1 MTKIKTQNLVLCSLF
16 SAIIA
21 ICSWLTIP
29 AAVPF
34 TLQTFAIFAALL
46 VLGGKWGTASICVYI
61 LLGAVGLP
69 VFSGF
74 KGGIGVLIGV
84 TGGYILGFILSG
96 LVFWIMEHLLGNS
109 LLTKISA
116 MILGLIICYTAGT
129 AWFVITYTKNMII
142 NMALLILGFACLGKG
157 FGMKTAYVTVLSSV
171 LLNIFEKVVPLSA
184 PLTDQTMLELVYA
197 IVLPAFAAALFF
209 FENASGGGTDI
220 LAMILKRHTT
230 LNIATALLVIDA
242 VIVIASFLI
251 YDVKTGLYSVCGLLA
266 KTMVIDKSIEQ
277 MKLCKYFTIICR
289 NPEPICDYIKN
300 SLHRTATIY
309 HGQGAYS
316 HEDETI
322 VLSAL
327 DRKQAVQLQR
337 FIHRTE
343 PTAFI
348 MITKS
353 SEIIGKGFYG
363 GEE

>member
-1 MTKIKTQNLVLCSLF
+1 MTQKQSVRSVIREYV
-16 SAIIA
+16 AI
-21 ICSWLTIP
+21 
-29 AAVPF
+29 
-34 TLQTFAIFAALL
+34 TFAA
-46 VLGGKWGTASICVYI
+46 I
-61 LLGAVGLP
+61 LMD
-69 VFSGF
+69 
-74 KGGIGVLIGV
+74 IGVYVFKFTNHFSFGGV
-84 TGGYILGFILSG
+84 SG
-96 LVFWIMEHLLGNS
+96 MAVLLEE
-109 LLTKISA
+109 LLPMSA
-116 MILGLIICYTAGT
+116 AEINL
-129 AWFVITYTKNMII
+129 II
-142 NMALLILGFACLGKG
+142 NMALLVLGFVCLGKG
-157 FGMKTAYVTVLSSV
+157 FGVKTAYVTVLSSV
-171 LLNIFEKVVPLSA
+171 LLNIFEKVIPLSA

-220 LAMILKRHTT
+220 LAMILKKHTT

-242 VIVIASFLI
+242 VIVAASFLI

-289 NPEPICDYIKN
+289 KPEPICDYIKN

-337 FIHRTE
+337 FIHKTE

>member
-1 MTKIKTQNLVLCSLF
+1 MTQKQSVRSVIREYVV
-16 SAIIA
+16 I
-21 ICSWLTIP
+21 
-29 AAVPF
+29 
-34 TLQTFAIFAALL
+34 TFAA
-46 VLGGKWGTASICVYI
+46 I
-61 LLGAVGLP
+61 LMD
-69 VFSGF
+69 
-74 KGGIGVLIGV
+74 IGVYVFKFTNHFSFGGV
-84 TGGYILGFILSG
+84 SG
-96 LVFWIMEHLLGNS
+96 MAVLLEE
-109 LLTKISA
+109 LLPMSA
-116 MILGLIICYTAGT
+116 AEINL
-129 AWFVITYTKNMII
+129 II
-142 NMALLILGFACLGKG
+142 NMALLVLGFACLGKG
-157 FGMKTAYVTVLSSV
+157 FGVKTAYVTVLSSV
-171 LLNIFEKVVPLSA
+171 LLNIFEKVIPLSA

-220 LAMILKRHTT
+220 LAMILKKHTT

-242 VIVIASFLI
+242 VIVVASFLI

-289 NPEPICDYIKN
+289 KPEPICDYIKN

-337 FIHRTE
+337 FIHKTE

>member
-1 MTKIKTQNLVLCSLF
+1 MTQKQSVRSVIREYVV
-16 SAIIA
+16 I
-21 ICSWLTIP
+21 
-29 AAVPF
+29 
-34 TLQTFAIFAALL
+34 TFAA
-46 VLGGKWGTASICVYI
+46 I
-61 LLGAVGLP
+61 LMD
-69 VFSGF
+69 
-74 KGGIGVLIGV
+74 IGVYAFKFTNHFSFGGV
-84 TGGYILGFILSG
+84 SG
-96 LVFWIMEHLLGNS
+96 MAVLLEE
-109 LLTKISA
+109 LLPMSA
-116 MILGLIICYTAGT
+116 AQINL
-129 AWFVITYTKNMII
+129 II
-142 NMALLILGFACLGKG
+142 NMALLVLGFACLGKG
-157 FGMKTAYVTVLSSV
+157 FGVKTAYVTVLSSV
-171 LLNIFEKVVPLSA
+171 LLNIFEKVIPLSA

-220 LAMILKRHTT
+220 LAMILKKHTT

-242 VIVIASFLI
+242 VIVVASFLI

-289 NPEPICDYIKN
+289 KPEPICDYIKN

-337 FIHRTE
+337 FIHKTE

>member
-1 MTKIKTQNLVLCSLF
+1 MIQKQSVRSVIREYV
-16 SAIIA
+16 AI
-21 ICSWLTIP
+21 
-29 AAVPF
+29 
-34 TLQTFAIFAALL
+34 TFAA
-46 VLGGKWGTASICVYI
+46 I
-61 LLGAVGLP
+61 LMD
-69 VFSGF
+69 
-74 KGGIGVLIGV
+74 IGVYVFKFTNHFSFGGV
-84 TGGYILGFILSG
+84 SG
-96 LVFWIMEHLLGNS
+96 MAVLLEE
-109 LLTKISA
+109 LLPMSA
-116 MILGLIICYTAGT
+116 AEINL
-129 AWFVITYTKNMII
+129 II
-142 NMALLILGFACLGKG
+142 NMALLVLGFACLGKG
-157 FGMKTAYVTVLSSV
+157 FGVKTAYVTVLSSV
-171 LLNIFEKVVPLSA
+171 LLNIFEKVIPLSA

-220 LAMILKRHTT
+220 LAMILKKHTT

-242 VIVIASFLI
+242 VIVVASFLI

-266 KTMVIDKSIEQ
+266 KTMVIDNSIEQ

-289 NPEPICDYIKN
+289 KPEPICDYIKN

-337 FIHRTE
+337 FIHMTE

>member
-1 MTKIKTQNLVLCSLF
+1 MTQKQSVRSVIREYV
-16 SAIIA
+16 AI
-21 ICSWLTIP
+21 
-29 AAVPF
+29 
-34 TLQTFAIFAALL
+34 TFAA
-46 VLGGKWGTASICVYI
+46 I
-61 LLGAVGLP
+61 LMD
-69 VFSGF
+69 
-74 KGGIGVLIGV
+74 IGVYVFKFTNHFSFGGV
-84 TGGYILGFILSG
+84 SG
-96 LVFWIMEHLLGNS
+96 MAVLLEE
-109 LLTKISA
+109 LLPMSA
-116 MILGLIICYTAGT
+116 AEINL
-129 AWFVITYTKNMII
+129 II
-142 NMALLILGFACLGKG
+142 NMALLVLGFVCLGKG
-157 FGMKTAYVTVLSSV
+157 FGVKTAYVTVLSSV
-171 LLNIFEKVVPLSA
+171 LLNIFEKVIPLSA

-220 LAMILKRHTT
+220 LAMILKKHTT

-242 VIVIASFLI
+242 VIVVASFLI

-266 KTMVIDKSIEQ
+266 KTMVIDNSIEQ

-289 NPEPICDYIKN
+289 KPEPICDYIKN
-300 SLHRTATIY
+300 SLHRT
-309 HGQGAYS
+309 AYS

-337 FIHRTE
+337 FIHKTE

>member
-1 MTKIKTQNLVLCSLF
+1 MTQKQSVRSVIREYV
-16 SAIIA
+16 AI
-21 ICSWLTIP
+21 
-29 AAVPF
+29 
-34 TLQTFAIFAALL
+34 TFAA
-46 VLGGKWGTASICVYI
+46 I
-61 LLGAVGLP
+61 LMD
-69 VFSGF
+69 
-74 KGGIGVLIGV
+74 IGVYVFKFTNHFSFGGV
-84 TGGYILGFILSG
+84 SG
-96 LVFWIMEHLLGNS
+96 MAVLLEE
-109 LLTKISA
+109 LLPMSA
-116 MILGLIICYTAGT
+116 AEINL
-129 AWFVITYTKNMII
+129 II
-142 NMALLILGFACLGKG
+142 NMALLVLGFACLGKG
-157 FGMKTAYVTVLSSV
+157 FGVKTAYVTVLSSV
-171 LLNIFEKVVPLSA
+171 LLNIFEKVIPLSA

-220 LAMILKRHTT
+220 LAMILKKHTT

-242 VIVIASFLI
+242 VIVVASFLI

-266 KTMVIDKSIEQ
+266 KTMVIDNSIEQ

-289 NPEPICDYIKN
+289 KPEPICDYIKN

-337 FIHRTE
+337 FIHKTE

>member
-1 MTKIKTQNLVLCSLF
+1 MTQKQSACSV
-16 SAIIA
+16 IREYVVI
-21 ICSWLTIP
+21 
-29 AAVPF
+29 
-34 TLQTFAIFAALL
+34 TFAA
-46 VLGGKWGTASICVYI
+46 I
-61 LLGAVGLP
+61 LMD
-69 VFSGF
+69 
-74 KGGIGVLIGV
+74 IGVYVFKFTNHFSFGGV
-84 TGGYILGFILSG
+84 SG
-96 LVFWIMEHLLGNS
+96 MAVLLEE
-109 LLTKISA
+109 LLPMSA
-116 MILGLIICYTAGT
+116 SQINL
-129 AWFVITYTKNMII
+129 II

-157 FGMKTAYVTVLSSV
+157 FGMKTAYVTVLSSA

>member
-1 MTKIKTQNLVLCSLF
+1 MTEKQ
-16 SAIIA
+16 SARSVIREYVVI
-21 ICSWLTIP
+21 
-29 AAVPF
+29 
-34 TLQTFAIFAALL
+34 TFAA
-46 VLGGKWGTASICVYI
+46 I
-61 LLGAVGLP
+61 LMD
-69 VFSGF
+69 
-74 KGGIGVLIGV
+74 IGVYVFKFTNHFSFGGV
-84 TGGYILGFILSG
+84 SG
-96 LVFWIMEHLLGNS
+96 MAVLLEE
-109 LLTKISA
+109 LLPMSA
-116 MILGLIICYTAGT
+116 AEINL
-129 AWFVITYTKNMII
+129 II
-142 NMALLILGFACLGKG
+142 NMALLVLGFACLGKG
-157 FGMKTAYVTVLSSV
+157 FGIKTAYVTVLSSV
-171 LLNIFEKVVPLSA
+171 LLNIFEKVIPLSA

-220 LAMILKRHTT
+220 LAMILKKHTT

-242 VIVIASFLI
+242 VIVVASFLI

-289 NPEPICDYIKN
+289 KPDPICDYIKN

-337 FIHRTE
+337 FIHKTE

>member
-1 MTKIKTQNLVLCSLF
+1 MTQKQ
-16 SAIIA
+16 SARSVIREYVVI
-21 ICSWLTIP
+21 
-29 AAVPF
+29 
-34 TLQTFAIFAALL
+34 TFAA
-46 VLGGKWGTASICVYI
+46 I
-61 LLGAVGLP
+61 LMD
-69 VFSGF
+69 
-74 KGGIGVLIGV
+74 IGVYVFKFTNHFSFGGV
-84 TGGYILGFILSG
+84 SG
-96 LVFWIMEHLLGNS
+96 MAVLLEE
-109 LLTKISA
+109 LLPMSA
-116 MILGLIICYTAGT
+116 AEINL
-129 AWFVITYTKNMII
+129 II
-142 NMALLILGFACLGKG
+142 NMALLVLGFACLGKG
-157 FGMKTAYVTVLSSV
+157 FGVKTAYVTVLSSV
-171 LLNIFEKVVPLSA
+171 LLNIFEKVIPLSA

-220 LAMILKRHTT
+220 LAMILKKHTT

-242 VIVIASFLI
+242 VIVVASFLI

-289 NPEPICDYIKN
+289 RPDPICDYIKN

-309 HGQGAYS
+309 HGQGAYN

>member
-1 MTKIKTQNLVLCSLF
+1 MSAAEINL
-16 SAIIA
+16 
-21 ICSWLTIP
+21 
-29 AAVPF
+29 
-34 TLQTFAIFAALL
+34 
-46 VLGGKWGTASICVYI
+46 
-61 LLGAVGLP
+61 
-69 VFSGF
+69 
-74 KGGIGVLIGV
+74 
-84 TGGYILGFILSG
+84 
-96 LVFWIMEHLLGNS
+96 
-109 LLTKISA
+109 
-116 MILGLIICYTAGT
+116 
-129 AWFVITYTKNMII
+129 II
-142 NMALLILGFACLGKG
+142 NMALLVLGFACLGKG
-157 FGMKTAYVTVLSSV
+157 FGVKTAYVTVLSSV
-171 LLNIFEKVVPLSA
+171 LLNIFEKVIPLSA

-220 LAMILKRHTT
+220 LAMILKKHTT

-242 VIVIASFLI
+242 VIVVASFLI

-289 NPEPICDYIKN
+289 KPEPICDYIKN

-337 FIHRTE
+337 FIHKTE

>member
-1 MTKIKTQNLVLCSLF
+1 MTQKQ
-16 SAIIA
+16 SARSVIREYVVI
-21 ICSWLTIP
+21 
-29 AAVPF
+29 
-34 TLQTFAIFAALL
+34 TFAA
-46 VLGGKWGTASICVYI
+46 I
-61 LLGAVGLP
+61 LMD
-69 VFSGF
+69 
-74 KGGIGVLIGV
+74 IGVYVFKFTNHFSFGGV
-84 TGGYILGFILSG
+84 SG
-96 LVFWIMEHLLGNS
+96 MAVLLEE
-109 LLTKISA
+109 LLPMSA
-116 MILGLIICYTAGT
+116 AEINL
-129 AWFVITYTKNMII
+129 II
-142 NMALLILGFACLGKG
+142 NMALLVLGFACLGKG
-157 FGMKTAYVTVLSSV
+157 FGVKTAYVTVLSSV
-171 LLNIFEKVVPLSA
+171 LLNIFEKVIPLSA

-220 LAMILKRHTT
+220 LAMILKKHTT

-242 VIVIASFLI
+242 VIVVASFLI

-289 NPEPICDYIKN
+289 KPEPICDYIKN

-337 FIHRTE
+337 FIHKTE

>member
-1 MTKIKTQNLVLCSLF
+1 MTQKQSVRSVIREYVV
-16 SAIIA
+16 I
-21 ICSWLTIP
+21 
-29 AAVPF
+29 
-34 TLQTFAIFAALL
+34 TFAA
-46 VLGGKWGTASICVYI
+46 I
-61 LLGAVGLP
+61 LMD
-69 VFSGF
+69 
-74 KGGIGVLIGV
+74 IGVYVFKFTNHFSFGGV
-84 TGGYILGFILSG
+84 SG
-96 LVFWIMEHLLGNS
+96 MAVLLEE
-109 LLTKISA
+109 LLPMSA
-116 MILGLIICYTAGT
+116 AEINL
-129 AWFVITYTKNMII
+129 II
-142 NMALLILGFACLGKG
+142 NMALLVLGFACLGKG
-157 FGMKTAYVTVLSSV
+157 FGVKTAYVTVLSSV
-171 LLNIFEKVVPLSA
+171 LLNIFERVIPLSA

-220 LAMILKRHTT
+220 LAMILKKHTT

-242 VIVIASFLI
+242 VIVVASFLI

-289 NPEPICDYIKN
+289 KPEPICDYIKN

-337 FIHRTE
+337 FIHKTE

>member
-1 MTKIKTQNLVLCSLF
+1 MTQKQ
-16 SAIIA
+16 SARSVIREYVVI
-21 ICSWLTIP
+21 
-29 AAVPF
+29 
-34 TLQTFAIFAALL
+34 TFAA
-46 VLGGKWGTASICVYI
+46 I
-61 LLGAVGLP
+61 LMD
-69 VFSGF
+69 
-74 KGGIGVLIGV
+74 IGVYVFKFTNHFSFGGV
-84 TGGYILGFILSG
+84 SG
-96 LVFWIMEHLLGNS
+96 MAVLLEE
-109 LLTKISA
+109 LLPMSA
-116 MILGLIICYTAGT
+116 SQINL
-129 AWFVITYTKNMII
+129 II

-289 NPEPICDYIKN
+289 KPEPICDYIKN

>member
-1 MTKIKTQNLVLCSLF
+1 MTQKQSVRSVIREYV
-16 SAIIA
+16 AI
-21 ICSWLTIP
+21 
-29 AAVPF
+29 
-34 TLQTFAIFAALL
+34 TFAA
-46 VLGGKWGTASICVYI
+46 I
-61 LLGAVGLP
+61 LMD
-69 VFSGF
+69 
-74 KGGIGVLIGV
+74 IGVYVFKFTNHFSFGGV
-84 TGGYILGFILSG
+84 SG
-96 LVFWIMEHLLGNS
+96 MAVLLEE
-109 LLTKISA
+109 LLPMSA
-116 MILGLIICYTAGT
+116 AEINL
-129 AWFVITYTKNMII
+129 II
-142 NMALLILGFACLGKG
+142 NMALLVLGFACLGKG
-157 FGMKTAYVTVLSSV
+157 FGVKTAYVTVLSSV
-171 LLNIFEKVVPLSA
+171 LLDIFEKVIPLSA

-220 LAMILKRHTT
+220 LAMILKKHTT

-242 VIVIASFLI
+242 VIVVASFLI

-266 KTMVIDKSIEQ
+266 KTMVIDNSIEQ

-289 NPEPICDYIKN
+289 KPEPICDYIKN

-337 FIHRTE
+337 FIHKTE

>member
-1 MTKIKTQNLVLCSLF
+1 MIQKQSVRSVIREYV
-16 SAIIA
+16 AI
-21 ICSWLTIP
+21 
-29 AAVPF
+29 
-34 TLQTFAIFAALL
+34 TFAA
-46 VLGGKWGTASICVYI
+46 I
-61 LLGAVGLP
+61 LMD
-69 VFSGF
+69 
-74 KGGIGVLIGV
+74 IGVYVFKFTNHFSFGGV
-84 TGGYILGFILSG
+84 SG
-96 LVFWIMEHLLGNS
+96 MAVLLEE
-109 LLTKISA
+109 LLPMSA
-116 MILGLIICYTAGT
+116 AEINL
-129 AWFVITYTKNMII
+129 II
-142 NMALLILGFACLGKG
+142 NMALLVLGFACLGKG
-157 FGMKTAYVTVLSSV
+157 FGVKTAYVTVLSSV
-171 LLNIFEKVVPLSA
+171 LLNIFEKVIPLSA

-220 LAMILKRHTT
+220 LAMILKKHTT

-242 VIVIASFLI
+242 VIVVASFLI

-266 KTMVIDKSIEQ
+266 KTMVIDNSIEQ

-289 NPEPICDYIKN
+289 KPEPICDYIKN
-300 SLHRTATIY
+300 SLHRTATVY

-337 FIHRTE
+337 FIHKTE

>member
-1 MTKIKTQNLVLCSLF
+1 MTQKQSVRSVIREYVV
-16 SAIIA
+16 I
-21 ICSWLTIP
+21 
-29 AAVPF
+29 
-34 TLQTFAIFAALL
+34 TFAA
-46 VLGGKWGTASICVYI
+46 I
-61 LLGAVGLP
+61 LMD
-69 VFSGF
+69 
-74 KGGIGVLIGV
+74 IGVYVFKFTNHFSFGGV
-84 TGGYILGFILSG
+84 SG
-96 LVFWIMEHLLGNS
+96 MAVLLEE
-109 LLTKISA
+109 LLPMSA
-116 MILGLIICYTAGT
+116 AQINL
-129 AWFVITYTKNMII
+129 II
-142 NMALLILGFACLGKG
+142 NMALLVLGFACLGKG
-157 FGMKTAYVTVLSSV
+157 FGVKTAYVTVLSSI
-171 LLNIFEKVVPLSA
+171 LLNIFEKVIPLSA

-220 LAMILKRHTT
+220 LAMILKKHTT

-242 VIVIASFLI
+242 VIVVASFLI

-289 NPEPICDYIKN
+289 KPEPICDYIKN

-337 FIHRTE
+337 FIHKTE

>member
-1 MTKIKTQNLVLCSLF
+1 MTQKQ
-16 SAIIA
+16 SARSVIREYVVI
-21 ICSWLTIP
+21 
-29 AAVPF
+29 
-34 TLQTFAIFAALL
+34 TFAA
-46 VLGGKWGTASICVYI
+46 I
-61 LLGAVGLP
+61 LMD
-69 VFSGF
+69 
-74 KGGIGVLIGV
+74 IGVYVFKFTNHFSFGGV
-84 TGGYILGFILSG
+84 SG
-96 LVFWIMEHLLGNS
+96 MAVLLEE
-109 LLTKISA
+109 LLPMSA
-116 MILGLIICYTAGT
+116 AQINL
-129 AWFVITYTKNMII
+129 II
-142 NMALLILGFACLGKG
+142 NMALLVLGFACLGKG
-157 FGMKTAYVTVLSSV
+157 FGVKTAYVTVLSSI
-171 LLNIFEKVVPLSA
+171 LLNIFEKVIPLSA

-220 LAMILKRHTT
+220 LAMILKKHTT

-242 VIVIASFLI
+242 VIVVASFLI

-289 NPEPICDYIKN
+289 KPEPICDYIKN

-337 FIHRTE
+337 FIHKTE

>member
-1 MTKIKTQNLVLCSLF
+1 MTQKQ
-16 SAIIA
+16 SARSVIREYVVI
-21 ICSWLTIP
+21 
-29 AAVPF
+29 
-34 TLQTFAIFAALL
+34 TFAA
-46 VLGGKWGTASICVYI
+46 I
-61 LLGAVGLP
+61 LMD
-69 VFSGF
+69 
-74 KGGIGVLIGV
+74 IGVYAFKFTNHFSFGGV
-84 TGGYILGFILSG
+84 SG
-96 LVFWIMEHLLGNS
+96 MAVLLEE
-109 LLTKISA
+109 LLPMSA
-116 MILGLIICYTAGT
+116 AQINL
-129 AWFVITYTKNMII
+129 II
-142 NMALLILGFACLGKG
+142 NMALLVLGFACLGKG
-157 FGMKTAYVTVLSSV
+157 FGVKTAYVTVLSSV
-171 LLNIFEKVVPLSA
+171 LLNIFEKVIPLSA

-220 LAMILKRHTT
+220 LAMILKKHTT

-242 VIVIASFLI
+242 VIVVASFLI

-289 NPEPICDYIKN
+289 KPEPICDYIKN

-337 FIHRTE
+337 FIHKTE

>member
-1 MTKIKTQNLVLCSLF
+1 MTQKQSVRSVIREYV
-16 SAIIA
+16 AI
-21 ICSWLTIP
+21 
-29 AAVPF
+29 
-34 TLQTFAIFAALL
+34 TFAA
-46 VLGGKWGTASICVYI
+46 I
-61 LLGAVGLP
+61 LMD
-69 VFSGF
+69 
-74 KGGIGVLIGV
+74 IGVYVFKFTNHFSFGGV
-84 TGGYILGFILSG
+84 SG
-96 LVFWIMEHLLGNS
+96 MAVLLEE
-109 LLTKISA
+109 LLPMSA
-116 MILGLIICYTAGT
+116 AEINL
-129 AWFVITYTKNMII
+129 II
-142 NMALLILGFACLGKG
+142 NMALLVLGFACLGKG
-157 FGMKTAYVTVLSSV
+157 FGVKTAYVTVLSSV
-171 LLNIFEKVVPLSA
+171 LLNIFEKVIPLSA

-220 LAMILKRHTT
+220 LAMILKKHTT

-242 VIVIASFLI
+242 VIVVSSFLI

-266 KTMVIDKSIEQ
+266 KTMVIDNSIEQ
-277 MKLCKYFTIICR
+277 MKLCKYFTIICHK
-289 NPEPICDYIKN
+289 PEPICDYIKN

-337 FIHRTE
+337 FIHKTE

>member
-1 MTKIKTQNLVLCSLF
+1 MTQKQSVRSVIREYV
-16 SAIIA
+16 AI
-21 ICSWLTIP
+21 
-29 AAVPF
+29 
-34 TLQTFAIFAALL
+34 TFAA
-46 VLGGKWGTASICVYI
+46 I
-61 LLGAVGLP
+61 LMD
-69 VFSGF
+69 
-74 KGGIGVLIGV
+74 IGVYVFKFTNHFSFGGV
-84 TGGYILGFILSG
+84 SG
-96 LVFWIMEHLLGNS
+96 MAVLLEE
-109 LLTKISA
+109 LLPMSA
-116 MILGLIICYTAGT
+116 AEINL
-129 AWFVITYTKNMII
+129 II
-142 NMALLILGFACLGKG
+142 NMALLVLGFVCLGKG
-157 FGMKTAYVTVLSSV
+157 FGVKTAYVTVLSSV
-171 LLNIFEKVVPLSA
+171 LLNIFEKVIPLSA

-220 LAMILKRHTT
+220 LAMILKKHTT

-242 VIVIASFLI
+242 VIVAASFLI

-266 KTMVIDKSIEQ
+266 KTMVIDNSIEQ

-289 NPEPICDYIKN
+289 KPEPICDYIKN

-337 FIHRTE
+337 FIHKTE

>member
-1 MTKIKTQNLVLCSLF
+1 MTQKQSVRSVIREYV
-16 SAIIA
+16 AI
-21 ICSWLTIP
+21 
-29 AAVPF
+29 
-34 TLQTFAIFAALL
+34 TFAA
-46 VLGGKWGTASICVYI
+46 I
-61 LLGAVGLP
+61 LMD
-69 VFSGF
+69 
-74 KGGIGVLIGV
+74 IGVYVFKFTNHFSFGGV
-84 TGGYILGFILSG
+84 SG
-96 LVFWIMEHLLGNS
+96 MAVLLEE
-109 LLTKISA
+109 LLPMSA
-116 MILGLIICYTAGT
+116 AEINL
-129 AWFVITYTKNMII
+129 II
-142 NMALLILGFACLGKG
+142 NMALLVLGFACLGKG
-157 FGMKTAYVTVLSSV
+157 FGVKTAYVTVLSSV
-171 LLNIFEKVVPLSA
+171 LLNIFEKVIPLSA

-220 LAMILKRHTT
+220 LAMILKKHTT

-242 VIVIASFLI
+242 VIVAASFLI

-266 KTMVIDKSIEQ
+266 KTMVIDNSIEQ

-289 NPEPICDYIKN
+289 KPEPICDYIKN

-337 FIHRTE
+337 FIHKTE

>member
-1 MTKIKTQNLVLCSLF
+1 MTQKQSVCSVIREYV
-16 SAIIA
+16 AI
-21 ICSWLTIP
+21 
-29 AAVPF
+29 
-34 TLQTFAIFAALL
+34 TFAA
-46 VLGGKWGTASICVYI
+46 I
-61 LLGAVGLP
+61 LMD
-69 VFSGF
+69 
-74 KGGIGVLIGV
+74 IGVYVFKFTNHFSFGGV
-84 TGGYILGFILSG
+84 SG
-96 LVFWIMEHLLGNS
+96 MAVLLEE
-109 LLTKISA
+109 LLPMSA
-116 MILGLIICYTAGT
+116 AEINL
-129 AWFVITYTKNMII
+129 II
-142 NMALLILGFACLGKG
+142 NMALLVLGFACLGKG
-157 FGMKTAYVTVLSSV
+157 FGVKTAYVTVLSSV
-171 LLNIFEKVVPLSA
+171 LLNIFEKVIPLSA

-220 LAMILKRHTT
+220 LAMILKKHTT

-242 VIVIASFLI
+242 VIVVASFLI

-289 NPEPICDYIKN
+289 KPEPICDYIKN

-337 FIHRTE
+337 FIHKTE

>member
-1 MTKIKTQNLVLCSLF
+1 MTQKQ
-16 SAIIA
+16 SARSVIREYVVI
-21 ICSWLTIP
+21 
-29 AAVPF
+29 
-34 TLQTFAIFAALL
+34 TFAA
-46 VLGGKWGTASICVYI
+46 I
-61 LLGAVGLP
+61 LMD
-69 VFSGF
+69 
-74 KGGIGVLIGV
+74 IGVYVFKFTNHFSFGGV
-84 TGGYILGFILSG
+84 SG
-96 LVFWIMEHLLGNS
+96 MAVLLEE
-109 LLTKISA
+109 LLPMSA
-116 MILGLIICYTAGT
+116 SQINL
-129 AWFVITYTKNMII
+129 II

>member
-1 MTKIKTQNLVLCSLF
+1 MIQKQSVRSVIREYVV
-16 SAIIA
+16 I
-21 ICSWLTIP
+21 
-29 AAVPF
+29 
-34 TLQTFAIFAALL
+34 TFAA
-46 VLGGKWGTASICVYI
+46 I
-61 LLGAVGLP
+61 LMD
-69 VFSGF
+69 
-74 KGGIGVLIGV
+74 IGVYVFKFTNHFSFGGV
-84 TGGYILGFILSG
+84 SG
-96 LVFWIMEHLLGNS
+96 MAVLLEE
-109 LLTKISA
+109 LLPMSA
-116 MILGLIICYTAGT
+116 AEINL
-129 AWFVITYTKNMII
+129 II
-142 NMALLILGFACLGKG
+142 NMALLVLGFACLGKG
-157 FGMKTAYVTVLSSV
+157 FGVKTAYVTVLSSV
-171 LLNIFEKVVPLSA
+171 LLNIFEKVIPLSA

-220 LAMILKRHTT
+220 LAMILKKHTT

-242 VIVIASFLI
+242 VIVVASFLI

-289 NPEPICDYIKN
+289 KPEPICDYIKN

-327 DRKQAVQLQR
+327 DRRQAVQLQR
-337 FIHRTE
+337 FIHKTE

>member
-1 MTKIKTQNLVLCSLF
+1 MTQKQSVRSVIREYVV
-16 SAIIA
+16 I
-21 ICSWLTIP
+21 
-29 AAVPF
+29 
-34 TLQTFAIFAALL
+34 TFAA
-46 VLGGKWGTASICVYI
+46 I
-61 LLGAVGLP
+61 LMD
-69 VFSGF
+69 
-74 KGGIGVLIGV
+74 IGVYVFKFTNHFSFGGV
-84 TGGYILGFILSG
+84 SG
-96 LVFWIMEHLLGNS
+96 MAVLLEE
-109 LLTKISA
+109 LLPMSA
-116 MILGLIICYTAGT
+116 AQINL
-129 AWFVITYTKNMII
+129 II
-142 NMALLILGFACLGKG
+142 NMALLVLGFACLGKG
-157 FGMKTAYVTVLSSV
+157 FGVKTAYVTVLSSV
-171 LLNIFEKVVPLSA
+171 LLNIFEKVIPLSA

-220 LAMILKRHTT
+220 LAMILKKHTT

-242 VIVIASFLI
+242 VIVVASFLI

-266 KTMVIDKSIEQ
+266 KTMVIDNSIEQ

-289 NPEPICDYIKN
+289 KPEPICDYIKN

-337 FIHRTE
+337 FIHKTE

>member
-1 MTKIKTQNLVLCSLF
+1 MTQKQSVRSVIREYV
-16 SAIIA
+16 AI
-21 ICSWLTIP
+21 
-29 AAVPF
+29 
-34 TLQTFAIFAALL
+34 TFAA
-46 VLGGKWGTASICVYI
+46 I
-61 LLGAVGLP
+61 LMD
-69 VFSGF
+69 
-74 KGGIGVLIGV
+74 IGVYVFKFTNHFSFGGV
-84 TGGYILGFILSG
+84 SG
-96 LVFWIMEHLLGNS
+96 MAVLLEE
-109 LLTKISA
+109 LLPMSA
-116 MILGLIICYTAGT
+116 AEINL
-129 AWFVITYTKNMII
+129 II
-142 NMALLILGFACLGKG
+142 NMALLVLGFVCLGKG
-157 FGMKTAYVTVLSSV
+157 FGVKTAYVTVLSSV
-171 LLNIFEKVVPLSA
+171 LLNIFEKVIPLSA

-220 LAMILKRHTT
+220 LAMILKKHTT

-242 VIVIASFLI
+242 VIVVASFLI

-266 KTMVIDKSIEQ
+266 KTMVIDNSIEQ

-289 NPEPICDYIKN
+289 KPEPICDYIKN

-337 FIHRTE
+337 FIHKTE

>member
-1 MTKIKTQNLVLCSLF
+1 MIQKQSVRSVIREYV
-16 SAIIA
+16 AI
-21 ICSWLTIP
+21 
-29 AAVPF
+29 
-34 TLQTFAIFAALL
+34 TFAA
-46 VLGGKWGTASICVYI
+46 I
-61 LLGAVGLP
+61 LMD
-69 VFSGF
+69 
-74 KGGIGVLIGV
+74 IGVYVFKFTNHFSFGGV
-84 TGGYILGFILSG
+84 SG
-96 LVFWIMEHLLGNS
+96 MAVLLEE
-109 LLTKISA
+109 LLPMSA
-116 MILGLIICYTAGT
+116 AEINL
-129 AWFVITYTKNMII
+129 II
-142 NMALLILGFACLGKG
+142 NMALLVLGFACLGKG
-157 FGMKTAYVTVLSSV
+157 FGVKTAYVTVLSSV
-171 LLNIFEKVVPLSA
+171 LLNIFEKVIPLSA

-220 LAMILKRHTT
+220 LAMILKKHTT

-242 VIVIASFLI
+242 VIVVASFLI

-289 NPEPICDYIKN
+289 KPEPICDYIKN

-337 FIHRTE
+337 FIHKTE

>member
-1 MTKIKTQNLVLCSLF
+1 MTQKQSVRSVIREYV
-16 SAIIA
+16 AI
-21 ICSWLTIP
+21 
-29 AAVPF
+29 
-34 TLQTFAIFAALL
+34 TFAA
-46 VLGGKWGTASICVYI
+46 I
-61 LLGAVGLP
+61 LMD
-69 VFSGF
+69 
-74 KGGIGVLIGV
+74 IGVYVFKFTNHFSFGGV
-84 TGGYILGFILSG
+84 SG
-96 LVFWIMEHLLGNS
+96 MAVLLEE
-109 LLTKISA
+109 LLPMSA
-116 MILGLIICYTAGT
+116 AEINL
-129 AWFVITYTKNMII
+129 II
-142 NMALLILGFACLGKG
+142 NMALLVLGFVCLGKG
-157 FGMKTAYVTVLSSV
+157 FGVKTAYVTVLSSV
-171 LLNIFEKVVPLSA
+171 LLNICEKVIPLSA

-220 LAMILKRHTT
+220 LAMILKKHTT

-242 VIVIASFLI
+242 VIVAASFLI

-289 NPEPICDYIKN
+289 KPEPICDYIKN

-337 FIHRTE
+337 FIHKTE

>member
-1 MTKIKTQNLVLCSLF
+1 MTQKQ
-16 SAIIA
+16 SARSVIREYVVI
-21 ICSWLTIP
+21 
-29 AAVPF
+29 
-34 TLQTFAIFAALL
+34 TFAA
-46 VLGGKWGTASICVYI
+46 I
-61 LLGAVGLP
+61 LMD
-69 VFSGF
+69 
-74 KGGIGVLIGV
+74 IGVYVFKFTNHFSFGGV
-84 TGGYILGFILSG
+84 SG
-96 LVFWIMEHLLGNS
+96 MAVLLEE
-109 LLTKISA
+109 LLPMSA
-116 MILGLIICYTAGT
+116 AQINL
-129 AWFVITYTKNMII
+129 II
-142 NMALLILGFACLGKG
+142 NMALLVLGFACLGKG
-157 FGMKTAYVTVLSSV
+157 FGVKTAYVTVLSSV
-171 LLNIFEKVVPLSA
+171 LLNIFEKVIPLSA

-220 LAMILKRHTT
+220 LAMILKKHTT

-242 VIVIASFLI
+242 VIVVASFLI

-289 NPEPICDYIKN
+289 KPEPICDYIKN

-337 FIHRTE
+337 FIHKTE

>member
-1 MTKIKTQNLVLCSLF
+1 MTQKQSVRSVIREYVV
-16 SAIIA
+16 I
-21 ICSWLTIP
+21 
-29 AAVPF
+29 
-34 TLQTFAIFAALL
+34 TFAA
-46 VLGGKWGTASICVYI
+46 I
-61 LLGAVGLP
+61 LMD
-69 VFSGF
+69 
-74 KGGIGVLIGV
+74 IGVYVFKFTNHFSFGGV
-84 TGGYILGFILSG
+84 SG
-96 LVFWIMEHLLGNS
+96 MAVLLEE
-109 LLTKISA
+109 LLPMSA
-116 MILGLIICYTAGT
+116 AEINL
-129 AWFVITYTKNMII
+129 II
-142 NMALLILGFACLGKG
+142 NMALLVLGFVCLGKG
-157 FGMKTAYVTVLSSV
+157 FGVKTAYVTVLSSV
-171 LLNIFEKVVPLSA
+171 LLNIFEKVIPLSA

-220 LAMILKRHTT
+220 LAMILKKHTT

-242 VIVIASFLI
+242 VIVVASFLI

-289 NPEPICDYIKN
+289 KPEPICDYIKN

-337 FIHRTE
+337 FIHKTE

>member
-1 MTKIKTQNLVLCSLF
+1 MIQKQSVRSVIREYVV
-16 SAIIA
+16 I
-21 ICSWLTIP
+21 
-29 AAVPF
+29 
-34 TLQTFAIFAALL
+34 TFAA
-46 VLGGKWGTASICVYI
+46 I
-61 LLGAVGLP
+61 LMD
-69 VFSGF
+69 
-74 KGGIGVLIGV
+74 IGVYVFKFTNHFSFGGV
-84 TGGYILGFILSG
+84 SG
-96 LVFWIMEHLLGNS
+96 MAVLLEE
-109 LLTKISA
+109 LLPMSA
-116 MILGLIICYTAGT
+116 AQINL
-129 AWFVITYTKNMII
+129 II
-142 NMALLILGFACLGKG
+142 NMALLVLGFACLGKG
-157 FGMKTAYVTVLSSV
+157 FGVKTAYVTVLSSV
-171 LLNIFEKVVPLSA
+171 LLNIFEKVIPLSA

-220 LAMILKRHTT
+220 LAMILKKHTT

-242 VIVIASFLI
+242 VIVVASFLI

-289 NPEPICDYIKN
+289 KPEPICDYIKN
-300 SLHRTATIY
+300 RLHRTATIY

-337 FIHRTE
+337 FIHKTE

>member
-1 MTKIKTQNLVLCSLF
+1 MTQKQ
-16 SAIIA
+16 SARSVIREYVVI
-21 ICSWLTIP
+21 
-29 AAVPF
+29 
-34 TLQTFAIFAALL
+34 TFAA
-46 VLGGKWGTASICVYI
+46 I
-61 LLGAVGLP
+61 LMD
-69 VFSGF
+69 
-74 KGGIGVLIGV
+74 IGVYVFKFTNHFSFGGV
-84 TGGYILGFILSG
+84 SG
-96 LVFWIMEHLLGNS
+96 MAVLLEE
-109 LLTKISA
+109 LLPMSA
-116 MILGLIICYTAGT
+116 AEINL
-129 AWFVITYTKNMII
+129 II
-142 NMALLILGFACLGKG
+142 NMALLVLGFACLGKG
-157 FGMKTAYVTVLSSV
+157 FGVKTAYVTVLSSV
-171 LLNIFEKVVPLSA
+171 LLNIFERVIPLSA

-220 LAMILKRHTT
+220 LAMILKKHTT

-242 VIVIASFLI
+242 VIVVASFLI

-289 NPEPICDYIKN
+289 KPEPICDYIKN

-337 FIHRTE
+337 FIHKTE

>member
-1 MTKIKTQNLVLCSLF
+1 
-16 SAIIA
+16 
-21 ICSWLTIP
+21 
-29 AAVPF
+29 
-34 TLQTFAIFAALL
+34 
-46 VLGGKWGTASICVYI
+46 
-61 LLGAVGLP
+61 
-69 VFSGF
+69 
-74 KGGIGVLIGV
+74 
-84 TGGYILGFILSG
+84 
-96 LVFWIMEHLLGNS
+96 
-109 LLTKISA
+109 
-116 MILGLIICYTAGT
+116 
-129 AWFVITYTKNMII
+129 
-142 NMALLILGFACLGKG
+142 
-157 FGMKTAYVTVLSSV
+157 
-171 LLNIFEKVVPLSA
+171 
-184 PLTDQTMLELVYA
+184 
-197 IVLPAFAAALFF
+197 
-209 FENASGGGTDI
+209 
-220 LAMILKRHTT
+220 MILKKHTT

-242 VIVIASFLI
+242 VIVVASFLI

-289 NPEPICDYIKN
+289 KPEPICDYIKN

-337 FIHRTE
+337 FIHKTE

>member
-1 MTKIKTQNLVLCSLF
+1 MIQKQSVRSVIREYV
-16 SAIIA
+16 AI
-21 ICSWLTIP
+21 
-29 AAVPF
+29 
-34 TLQTFAIFAALL
+34 TFAA
-46 VLGGKWGTASICVYI
+46 I
-61 LLGAVGLP
+61 LMD
-69 VFSGF
+69 
-74 KGGIGVLIGV
+74 IGVYVFKFTNHFSFGGV
-84 TGGYILGFILSG
+84 SG
-96 LVFWIMEHLLGNS
+96 MAVLLEE
-109 LLTKISA
+109 LLPMSA
-116 MILGLIICYTAGT
+116 AEINL
-129 AWFVITYTKNMII
+129 II
-142 NMALLILGFACLGKG
+142 NMALLVLGFACLGKG
-157 FGMKTAYVTVLSSV
+157 FGVKTAYVTVLSSV
-171 LLNIFEKVVPLSA
+171 LLNIFEKVIPLSA

-220 LAMILKRHTT
+220 LAMILKKHTT

-242 VIVIASFLI
+242 VIVVASFLI

-266 KTMVIDKSIEQ
+266 KTMVIDNSIEQ

-289 NPEPICDYIKN
+289 KPEPICDYIKN

-337 FIHRTE
+337 FIHKTE

>member
-1 MTKIKTQNLVLCSLF
+1 MTQKQ
-16 SAIIA
+16 SARSVIREYVVI
-21 ICSWLTIP
+21 
-29 AAVPF
+29 
-34 TLQTFAIFAALL
+34 TFAA
-46 VLGGKWGTASICVYI
+46 I
-61 LLGAVGLP
+61 LMD
-69 VFSGF
+69 
-74 KGGIGVLIGV
+74 IGVYVFKFTNHFSFGGV
-84 TGGYILGFILSG
+84 SG
-96 LVFWIMEHLLGNS
+96 MAVLLEE
-109 LLTKISA
+109 LLPMSA
-116 MILGLIICYTAGT
+116 SQINL
-129 AWFVITYTKNMII
+129 II

-322 VLSAL
+322 VLAAL

>member
-1 MTKIKTQNLVLCSLF
+1 MTQKQSVRSVIREYV
-16 SAIIA
+16 AI
-21 ICSWLTIP
+21 
-29 AAVPF
+29 
-34 TLQTFAIFAALL
+34 TFAA
-46 VLGGKWGTASICVYI
+46 I
-61 LLGAVGLP
+61 LMD
-69 VFSGF
+69 
-74 KGGIGVLIGV
+74 IGVYVFKFTNHFSFGGV
-84 TGGYILGFILSG
+84 SG
-96 LVFWIMEHLLGNS
+96 MAVLLEE
-109 LLTKISA
+109 LLPMSA
-116 MILGLIICYTAGT
+116 AEINL
-129 AWFVITYTKNMII
+129 II
-142 NMALLILGFACLGKG
+142 NMALLVLGFACLGKG
-157 FGMKTAYVTVLSSV
+157 FGVKTAYVTVLSSV
-171 LLNIFEKVVPLSA
+171 LLNIFEKVIPLSA

-220 LAMILKRHTT
+220 LAMILKKHTT

-242 VIVIASFLI
+242 VIVVASFLI

-289 NPEPICDYIKN
+289 KPEPICDYIKN

-337 FIHRTE
+337 FIHKTE

>member
-1 MTKIKTQNLVLCSLF
+1 MTQKQSVRSVIREYVV
-16 SAIIA
+16 I
-21 ICSWLTIP
+21 
-29 AAVPF
+29 
-34 TLQTFAIFAALL
+34 TFAA
-46 VLGGKWGTASICVYI
+46 I
-61 LLGAVGLP
+61 LMD
-69 VFSGF
+69 
-74 KGGIGVLIGV
+74 IGVYVFKFTNHFSFGGV
-84 TGGYILGFILSG
+84 SG
-96 LVFWIMEHLLGNS
+96 MAVLLEE
-109 LLTKISA
+109 LLPMSA
-116 MILGLIICYTAGT
+116 AQINL
-129 AWFVITYTKNMII
+129 II
-142 NMALLILGFACLGKG
+142 NMALLVLGFACLGKG
-157 FGMKTAYVTVLSSV
+157 FGVKTAYVTVLSSV
-171 LLNIFEKVVPLSA
+171 LLNIFEKVIPLSA

-220 LAMILKRHTT
+220 LAMILKKHTT

-242 VIVIASFLI
+242 VIVVASFLI

-289 NPEPICDYIKN
+289 KPEPICDYIKN

-337 FIHRTE
+337 FIHKTE

>member
-1 MTKIKTQNLVLCSLF
+1 MTQKQSVRSVIREYV
-16 SAIIA
+16 AI
-21 ICSWLTIP
+21 
-29 AAVPF
+29 
-34 TLQTFAIFAALL
+34 TFAA
-46 VLGGKWGTASICVYI
+46 I
-61 LLGAVGLP
+61 LMD
-69 VFSGF
+69 
-74 KGGIGVLIGV
+74 IGVYVFKFTNHFSFGGV
-84 TGGYILGFILSG
+84 SG
-96 LVFWIMEHLLGNS
+96 MAVLLEE
-109 LLTKISA
+109 LLPMSA
-116 MILGLIICYTAGT
+116 AEINL
-129 AWFVITYTKNMII
+129 II
-142 NMALLILGFACLGKG
+142 NMALLVLGFVCLGKG
-157 FGMKTAYVTVLSSV
+157 FGVKTAYVTVLSSV
-171 LLNIFEKVVPLSA
+171 LLNIFEKVIPLSA

-220 LAMILKRHTT
+220 LAMILKKHTT

-242 VIVIASFLI
+242 VIVVASFLI

-289 NPEPICDYIKN
+289 KPEPICDYIKN

-337 FIHRTE
+337 FIHKTE